1 MLLCFGLRFFDNFIN
16 EDFVLNLFLYLML
29 IEYVYSFNWV
39 YVFFKVYNYEL
50 RENFVYIIFIN

>member
-39 YVFFKVYNYEL
+39 RVFLK
-50 RENFVYIIFIN
+50 YIIMN

>member
-16 EDFVLNLFLYLML
+16 EDCVLNLFLYLML

-39 YVFFKVYNYEL
+39 RVFLK
-50 RENFVYIIFIN
+50 YIIMN